1 MAEELTITTERVD
14 DLPLLIAWMERMG
27 LAELVNE
34 HFPVHGNWQG
44 LSPGHVLVGWLTHIL
59 SQADHRLNQVQG
71 WAKERIETLSGCLGE
86 RVRELDFSDDR
97 LAALLDLLGED
108 ERWAGFQA
116 TLNQR
121 ILRVYDLTPQRVRID
136 STTASGYWKITEDGL
151 FQLGHSKDHRPD
163 LPQLKVVLSVLDPLG
178 MPLVTQVV
186 AGNRAD
192 DPLYIPAIDQV
203 RKGVGGGGLLYVG
216 DSKMTSLETRAYV
229 HLGGD
234 YYLAP
239 LSAVQVTPQALEA
252 YLQPVWS
259 GEQPLSHV
267 ERLNAEGKIASIAE
281 GYETQETLRAVV
293 QGQEVEWVERRWVV
307 RSLSQAQAAEA
318 GLRVRLKR
326 AEQALLALNE
336 RKQGKKRLKD
346 EAAWHQAIEAIL
358 ERYQVKGLLKVNLQ
372 EQTQVRPVRPYG
384 SRPAETRL
392 EREWLVTVEPDEA
405 AIEQTLRTLGWRVYA
420 SDAPHAVLSLE
431 QAVLAYREE
440 FVVER
445 GLGRLKGRPLS
456 LTPMYLQNDRRATGL
471 VRLLSIGLRVLTLLE
486 FVARTKLAS
495 IGEKLSGL
503 YAGNPKRATERPT
516 AEAMLRAF
524 KGIFLNFVTLR
535 GQNYRHITPLSK
547 LQVQILRLLNIPE
560 STYTS
565 LGSNSRN
572 PP

>member
-14 DLPLLIAWMERMG
+14 DIPLLIAWMERMG

-44 LSPGHVLVGWLTHIL
+44 LSPGQVLVGWLTHIL

-116 TLNQR
+116 ALNQR

-136 STTASGYWKITEDGL
+136 STTASGYWRITEEGL

-163 LPQLKVVLSVLDPLG
+163 LPQLKVVLSTLDPLG

-203 RKGVGGGGLLYVG
+203 RNGVERRGLLYVG
-216 DSKMTSLETRAYV
+216 DSKMTSLETRASV

-234 YYLAP
+234 YYLGP
-239 LSAVQVTPQALEA
+239 LSALQVTPQELEA
-252 YLQPVWS
+252 YVQPVWS
-259 GEQPLSHV
+259 GEQPLSQV
-267 ERLNAEGKIASIAE
+267 ERPNAEGNVVPIAE

-293 QGQEVEWVERRWVV
+293 QGQEVQWVERRWVV

-318 GLRVRLKR
+318 TLRARLKR

-358 ERYQVKGLLKVNLQ
+358 RRYQVEGLLKVHLQ

-384 SRPAETRL
+384 SRPAEMRL
-392 EREWLVTVEPDEA
+392 EREWLVTVDPDEA
-405 AIEQTLRTLGWRVYA
+405 AIAQTLRTLGWRVYA
-420 SDAPHAVLSLE
+420 SNAPQGVINNINREKRTVMIVVTWNMWIELQIMLSDA
-431 QAVLAYREE
+431 
-440 FVVER
+440 
-445 GLGRLKGRPLS
+445 
-456 LTPMYLQNDRRATGL
+456 
-471 VRLLSIGLRVLTLLE
+471 
-486 FVARTKLAS
+486 
-495 IGEKLSGL
+495 
-503 YAGNPKRATERPT
+503 
-516 AEAMLRAF
+516 
-524 KGIFLNFVTLR
+524 LR
-535 GQNYRHITPLSK
+535 GVWTTW
-547 LQVQILRLLNIPE
+547 V
-560 STYTS
+560 
-565 LGSNSRN
+565 
-572 PP
+572 